1 VGDADHRHQAAASHD
16 TLVALTVAV
25 VGGGI
30 VLFPSLALLFRL
42 FLAGRL
48 DHAPPR
54 AAGPS
59 VAVRPL
65 GVPSPAIALGAG
77 ACLVAGV
84 GLTTIADAGWAHAI
98 GVTCLLCFVALG
110 ARAALTPELLE

>member
-1 VGDADHRHQAAASHD
+1 MI
-16 TLVALTVAV
+16 
-25 VGGGI
+25 GGGI

-48 DHAPPR
+48 H
-54 AAGPS
+54 AGPADAGGPP
-59 VAVRPL
+59 VPVRPL
-65 GVPSPAIALGAG
+65 GAPPAAIARGAV

-98 GVTCLLCFVALG
+98 GVTCLLVFVALG